1 MYIDYSKLWKLLVD
15 KNMSKSDLIALTGI
29 SSRVIAKM
37 SKNETITT
45 DTLARICSALNC
57 NVSDIMECVSEEN
70 LTIYAAY
77 RKYGVCVEENELFKT
92 FQFTAAGQKYTVY
105 KSNQGAT
112 KATQIHCEENKTI
125 YWVQFYPVG
134 HIVGM
139 STKTVLVKPCPKDDE
154 IVIVLIKGKPSV
166 IVGLDENG
174 FVSSRGMRKSKSD
187 IYVMSESAFKI
198 FTPRKNDL

>member
-57 NVSDIMECVSEEN
+57 NVSDIMECVREEN
-70 LTIYAAY
+70 LTIYGAY

-105 KSNQGAT
+105 KSNQSAT
-112 KATQIHCEENKTI
+112 KATQILCGEDKTI

-134 HIVGM
+134 HIAGM
-139 STKTVLVKPCPKDDE
+139 PAKTVLVKPCPKDDE
-154 IVIVLIKGKPSV
+154 IVIVLIKGKPSI

-174 FVSSRGMRKSKSD
+174 FVSSRGTRKTKSD
-187 IYVMSESAFKI
+187 VYVMSEAAFKV
-198 FTPRKNDL
+198 FAPQVL

>member
-112 KATQIHCEENKTI
+112 KATQILCEENKTI

-139 STKTVLVKPCPKDDE
+139 PTKTVLVKPCPKDDE
-154 IVIVLIKGKPSV
+154 VVIVLIKGKPSV

-174 FVSSRGMRKSKSD
+174 FVSSRGVRKSKSD